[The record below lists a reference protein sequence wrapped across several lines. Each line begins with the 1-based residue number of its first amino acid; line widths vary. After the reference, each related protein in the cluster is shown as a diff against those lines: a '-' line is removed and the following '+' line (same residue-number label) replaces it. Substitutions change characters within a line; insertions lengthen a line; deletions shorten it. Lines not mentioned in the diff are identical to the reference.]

1 MEVNR
6 RALLIAAAAAGS
18 AAVARPVLAA
28 GPPPGVTS
36 AGPDESVA
44 SVFPA
49 YKAAVADAL
58 SEAPRRSPDGAPA
71 PQADGR
77 GRSCACSQTCWMMA
91 KRKAVVSPKRS
102 TPFSASIAPRSA
114 QRSSRNRLAWP

>member
-6 RALLIAAAAAGS
+6 PALLIAAAA
-18 AAVARPVLAA
+18 RPVLAA
-28 GPPPGVTS
+28 VPTPRVTS

-58 SEAPRRSPDGAPA
+58 GEAA
-71 PQADGR
+71 QA
-77 GRSCACSQTCWMMA
+77 
-91 KRKAVVSPKRS
+91 
-102 TPFSASIAPRSA
+102 IA
-114 QRSSRNRLAWP
+114 